1 MHREIFYCDKTKEG
15 YEELYNSLKEEKSN
29 LSLDWITWQIEDERF
44 FTKEQAFDFLY
55 YFINRYSEE
64 NEKLKFK
71 FGE

>member
-15 YEELYNSLKEEKSN
+15 YEKIYNLFKEEMDE
-29 LSLDWITWQIEDERF
+29 LDLTWITWQIEDQRF

-64 NEKLKFK
+64 NTSIKLNFN
-71 FGE
+71 

>member
-15 YEELYNSLKEEKSN
+15 YEKIYNLFKEEMDE
-29 LSLDWITWQIEDERF
+29 LDLTWITWQIEDQRF

-64 NEKLKFK
+64 NEVIKLNFN
-71 FGE
+71 

>member
-15 YEELYNSLKEEKSN
+15 YEKIYNLFKEEMDE
-29 LSLDWITWQIEDERF
+29 LDLTWITWQIEDQRF

-64 NEKLKFK
+64 NTSIKF
-71 FGE
+71 